1 MHTLAYISAL
11 VKIRH
16 KILRKTLHKVIHSLP
31 NNLISYFMKTKSG
44 IRKSRIKANIVIFA
58 MIFSLV
64 GIAISNTKAINVQ
77 ADSRV
82 IYSGDTNKNNV
93 CFMINIYQGEEYV
106 RNILDILDLYKVKT
120 TFFIG
125 GSWAVKNIDLIKEI
139 YTRGHE
145 LGNHGFYHKDQE
157 SLDLNGNVQE
167 IKMCHDI
174 VSKNLGIEMTLF
186 APPSG
191 AYNSTTVDAASSLNY
206 KTIMWTHDTIDWR
219 DQDSDLIYNRATKNL
234 SNGDLILMHPTKKTV
249 DAMTNII
256 STAINNGFNPTTVS
270 NCL

>member
-1 MHTLAYISAL
+1 
-11 VKIRH
+11 
-16 KILRKTLHKVIHSLP
+16 
-31 NNLISYFMKTKSG
+31 MK
-44 IRKSRIKANIVIFA
+44 KSRTIANIIIVA
-58 MIFSLV
+58 MLTALI
-64 GIAISNTKAINVQ
+64 GIAVSNTKAIKVQ

-93 CFMINIYQGEEYV
+93 SFMINVYQGEEYV
-106 RNILDILDLYKVKT
+106 KNILDVLDLYSVKT

-145 LGNHGFYHKDQE
+145 LGNHGFYHKDQNTLN
-157 SLDLNGNVQE
+157 LDENVQE
-167 IKMCHDI
+167 IKMCHEV
-174 VSKNLGIEMTLF
+174 VSKNLGIEMSLF

-191 AYNSTTVDAASSLNY
+191 AYNTTTVDAAENMNY

-219 DQDSDLIYNRATKNL
+219 DQNCDLIYNRATKNL

-249 DAMTNII
+249 EALPNII

-270 NCL
+270 NCF

>member
-1 MHTLAYISAL
+1 
-11 VKIRH
+11 
-16 KILRKTLHKVIHSLP
+16 
-31 NNLISYFMKTKSG
+31 MKKYRLT
-44 IRKSRIKANIVIFA
+44 ANIIIA
-58 MIFSLV
+58 LMLLTLV
-64 GIAISNTKAINVQ
+64 GLSINNTKTMNVQ

-82 IYSGDTNKNNV
+82 VYAGDENKNNV
-93 CFMINIYQGEEYV
+93 CFMINVYQGEEYV
-106 RNILDILDLYKVKT
+106 RNILDVLDLYKVKT

-125 GSWAVKNIDLIKEI
+125 GSWAVKNIDLVKEI

-145 LGNHGFYHKDQE
+145 LGNHGFYHKNQD
-157 SLDLNGNVQE
+157 SLDFDENVQE
-167 IKMCHDI
+167 IKMCHEV

-191 AYNSTTVDAASSLNY
+191 AYNLATVDAAVSLNY

-219 DQDSDLIYNRATKNL
+219 DQNYDLIYNRATKDL

-249 DAMTNII
+249 EAFTNVIT
-256 STAINNGFNPTTVS
+256 TAINNGFNPTTVS